1 MYLPSAF
8 EETRIDVLA
17 GLIREHPLAT
27 LVTQNDAGL
36 VANHIPMEFDP
47 APAPFGVLRAHVA
60 RANPVW
66 REMQAGSEVLVVFQG
81 QSTYVTPS
89 WYATK
94 KETGKVVPTWNYAV
108 VHARGPLVVRDDPLW
123 LHAFLEKLTDRHESG
138 RAVPWKV
145 GDAPEDF
152 IQAQLRAIVGIEIPL
167 TALVG
172 KWKMS
177 QNRPPADRA
186 GVIRGLQERDAP
198 GDAQIAAKVAAGV
211 PGPEKR

>member
-1 MYLPSAF
+1 MYLPSLF
-8 EETRIDVLA
+8 EETRIEVLA
-17 GLIREHPLAT
+17 GLIRGHPLAT

-36 VANHIPMEFDP
+36 AANHIPMEFDP

-60 RANPVW
+60 RVNSVW
-66 REMQAGSEVLVVFQG
+66 RETRAGSEVLAIFQG
-81 QSTYVTPS
+81 PSTYVTPA

-108 VHARGPLVVRDDPLW
+108 VHARGPLVVRDDPVW
-123 LHAFLEKLTDRHESG
+123 LRAFLETLTDRHESG
-138 RAVPWKV
+138 RGVPWKV

-152 IQAQLRAIVGIEIPL
+152 IQSQLRAIVGIEIPL

-177 QNRPPADRA
+177 QNRPPADRE
-186 GVIRGLQERDAP
+186 GVIRGLQERNAP
-198 GDAQIAAKVAAGV
+198 GDAQIAAWV